1 MSRRRQKASEFKN
14 HGEHDP
20 ALPCSEY
27 GADDGIRGFRIHG
40 KPWDAPKQ
48 ASRKSRQLCAQ
59 VRNALIA
66 ATAACGDPAVQAARV
81 WVVTPAPHSGR
92 LRVVIYAPPDVGR
105 EAMVEALARAAGHL
119 RSEVAQVVSRKF
131 APELVFEVIEVQ

>member
-1 MSRRRQKASEFKN
+1 MSRRRQKADEFASLA
-14 HGEHDP
+14 GDISPEDGSDP
-20 ALPCSEY
+20 KDFHA
-27 GADDGIRGFRIHG
+27 
-40 KPWDAPKQ
+40 KPWNQPKQ

-92 LRVVIYAPPDVGR
+92 MRVVIYAPPDVGR

-119 RSEVAQVVSRKF
+119 RSEVAQVISRKF

>member
-1 MSRRRQKASEFKN
+1 MSRRRQKAGEFASLA
-14 HGEHDP
+14 GDISPEDGSDP
-20 ALPCSEY
+20 KDFHA
-27 GADDGIRGFRIHG
+27 
-40 KPWDAPKQ
+40 KPWNQPKQ

-81 WVVTPAPHSGR
+81 WVVHPAPHSGR

-105 EAMVEALARAAGHL
+105 ETMVEALARAAGHL